1 VSLRAPADNV
11 TAPSLRSRL
20 LSPRTALSLG
30 ATVLIIGLAI
40 WRAPVNWH
48 DVGSAIRHADLRLY
62 LAGIAAYYLS
72 FLARTLR
79 WQLLLRNAGE
89 RCSAGPLYET
99 LLVSFFVNCV
109 VPAKMGD
116 VYRAFLLRTRMGVGA
131 MKGFGTI
138 IAERLLDLF
147 VLMALLVVAAVATF
161 GTRVPHQFIPALV
174 AGAVLCTV
182 AAGGLVVMGLGRGRR
197 LLQLLPEGVRRRY
210 ESFRAGTLSSFGRWP
225 EVLPLSVLVW
235 ALEATR
241 LAMVVYAL
249 GYSDLLTPRHFV
261 LVALVAALLTT
272 VPFTPGGI
280 GLVEAGMVGV
290 LKAIGVGSTPAA
302 AIALLDRSISYG
314 SLVLVGC
321 VVFALTHLRVPHTR
335 PVPLADEPGG

>member
-1 VSLRAPADNV
+1 MSLRTPATDTV
-11 TAPSLRSRL
+11 AVPSIRSRL
-20 LSPRTALSLG
+20 LSPRTAISLG

-89 RCSAGPLYET
+89 RCAVGPLYET

-116 VYRAFLLRTRMGVGA
+116 VYRAFLLRTRQGVGR

-147 VLMALLVVAAVATF
+147 VLMSLLFVAAWATF
-161 GTRVPHQFIPALV
+161 GSRIPREFVPAMVVGIVLCVIA
-174 AGAVLCTV
+174 AGA
-182 AAGGLVVMGLGRGRR
+182 LVVMGLGRGRR
-197 LLQLLPEGVRRRY
+197 LLRLLPEAVRTRY
-210 ESFRAGTLSSFGRWP
+210 ESFRTGTINSFGRWQ

-241 LAMVVYAL
+241 LAFVVYAL
-249 GYSDLLTPRHFV
+249 GYNDLLTPRHFV

-290 LKAIGVGSTPAA
+290 LKVIGVASIPAT

-314 SLVLVGC
+314 SLVVIGC
-321 VVFALTHLRVPHTR
+321 VVFAVTHMRVPHSART
-335 PVPLADEPGG
+335 LADEPGG